1 MRPMLGILVGV
12 AAMMAQAPPAVARTP
27 HPWCM
32 VVQDFSGVWACA
44 FDSFEQCREEARSG
58 NEGFCA
64 PNPFYAPP
72 APARLRSRAARR
84 HDNLQ

>member
-1 MRPMLGILVGV
+1 MRRLMLGVLAGV
-12 AAMMAQAPPAVARTP
+12 ASMMVQAPLAEAARTP

-44 FDSFEQCREEARSG
+44 FDSFAQCREEARSG

-64 PNPFYAPP
+64 PNPFYVAPP
-72 APARLRSRAARR
+72 VHARPTHPRR
-84 HDNLQ
+84 KTQQ

>member
-1 MRPMLGILVGV
+1 MAIARKLTLGVVAGV
-12 AAMMAQAPPAVARTP
+12 AGLTAQVSPAAARVP

-44 FDSFEQCREEARSG
+44 FDSFAQCREEARSG

-64 PNPFYAPP
+64 PNPFYSPP
-72 APARLRSRAARR
+72 PVKPAHTHRATR
-84 HDNLQ
+84 

>member
-1 MRPMLGILVGV
+1 MTRIRNGAIGLI
-12 AAMMAQAPPAVARTP
+12 AAMAAMTAGLSIAHASRPP

-32 VVQDFSGVWACA
+32 VVQDYSGVWACA

-64 PNPFYAPP
+64 ANPFYPRP
-72 APARLRSRAARR
+72 AKPAHRAAPR
-84 HDNLQ
+84 